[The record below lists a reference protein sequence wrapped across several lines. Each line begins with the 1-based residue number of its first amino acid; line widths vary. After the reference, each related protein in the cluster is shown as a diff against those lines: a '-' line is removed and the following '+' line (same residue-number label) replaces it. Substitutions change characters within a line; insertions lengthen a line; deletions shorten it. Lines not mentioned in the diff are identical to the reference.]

1 MRDAKQQENTNQNE
15 KKNQSTEIVH
25 KRQITGL

>member
-15 KKNQSTEIVH
+15 KKNQTEIVH
-25 KRQITGL
+25 KRQIIGL